1 MVLYFSS
8 VAALFMQK
16 RKNVEIQI
24 NLYTSYNEIVLGLHY
39 QLYSFE
45 VRFKSELQ
53 YYLLVSEL
61 E

>member
-24 NLYTSYNEIVLGLHY
+24 NLYTSYNEIVLGYTINYIPSNLDSKEKNNIISRY
-39 QLYSFE
+39 QN
-45 VRFKSELQ
+45 
-53 YYLLVSEL
+53 
-61 E
+61 